1 MLSIEERI
9 SEAASY
15 LPGDIA
21 IIVLSDVD
29 KRISDW
35 RVSGGQEDS
44 SYMEQQARYVEN
56 VAKVYKKKG
65 AEEE

>member
-35 RVSGGQEDS
+35 RASGGQEDS

-56 VAKVYKKKG
+56 VAKVYKKKHG
-65 AEEE
+65 QC